1 MQCRTQT
8 RSSWSPVATKSCGA
22 ANAVLRRSAT
32 NAKAPSAAPRSVH
45 ETLCSPGQPLDVST
59 RAFMEPP
66 FGQDFSQ
73 VRVHTDAQAAE
84 SARAVNAQAYTAGS
98 DIAFGRAQYAPETW
112 SGKEL
117 LAHELAHTV
126 QQDQHKNSTGVGNL
140 EVGDPADS
148 AEREAERV
156 GRSVVEGPPRSS
168 SIGEK
173 IAARDPGPRLHR
185 RLVINPA
192 DTVPLAAGA
201 AGAPQKLIAAA
212 QGLIND
218 TCPSGGFAVD
228 AASGNVASKAEFC
241 QWHPPLS
248 PSNTLA
254 SLSPTPAGC
263 GCLCD
268 VVDDGQ
274 TTTVGFRVGGPGTD
288 PGSVPGSGP
297 GQGGVKTDPTIHI
310 DPRFQGQYKI
320 GGTWVDVPFHLLF
333 SHELCGHARPKM
345 HATHIARGPQP
356 PGGTAPQEQP
366 AVDAERAIAVE
377 HNPPLPRRPDDYS
390 GGARQKP

>member
-8 RSSWSPVATKSCGA
+8 RSSWFPAATKSCGA
-22 ANAVLRRSAT
+22 ANAVVKRSAA
-32 NAKAPSAAPRSVH
+32 NANAPSAVPRSVH
-45 ETLCSPGQPLDVST
+45 ETLRSPGQPLDAST
-59 RAFMEPP
+59 RAFMEPR
-66 FGQDFSQ
+66 FGQDFSH
-73 VRVHTDAQAAE
+73 VRVHADAQAAE
-84 SARAVNAQAYTAGS
+84 SARAVNAQAYTVGS
-98 DIAFGRAQYAPETW
+98 EIAFGRAQYAPQTR

-126 QQDQHKNSTGVGNL
+126 QQDQHKNSTGARNV
-140 EVGDPADS
+140 EVSDPADS
-148 AEREAERV
+148 AERKAEWV

-173 IAARDPGPRLHR
+173 IAARDSGPRLHR
-185 RLVINPA
+185 RLVINPT

-201 AGAPQKLIAAA
+201 TGTPQKLTTAV

-218 TCPSGGFAVD
+218 TCPTGGLTVD
-228 AASGNVASKAEFC
+228 ATSGAVASKAGFC
-241 QWHPPLS
+241 QWHPPLT
-248 PSNTLA
+248 PGNTLA
-254 SLSPTPAGC
+254 SLSSTPAGC

-274 TTTVGFRVGGPGTD
+274 TTTVGFRAGGPGTD

-297 GQGGVKTDPTIHI
+297 GQGGAKTDPTIHI

-345 HATHIARGPQP
+345 HGTHVARGPQP
-356 PGGTAPQEQP
+356 LGGAAPQERP
-366 AVDAERAIAVE
+366 AVDAERAIAAE